1 MVKIVFIEKIAD
13 ADVRL
18 EGHVDIWRKSIP
30 GRWKGAF
37 NGRSFLLC
45 FRMNVKAVC
54 LFYKTVQVYKSSQ
67 NNCWDECEDPEVRYF
82 FIILWSFLSILK
94 KNPTAELIINQFK
107 KMIFHFFICSFV
119 SNFLELWQIHI
130 SKYCKYIWQK

>member
-18 EGHVDIWRKSIP
+18 EGHVDIWRESIP
-30 GRWKGAF
+30 GRWKRAF

-45 FRMNVKAVC
+45 FRMSVKAVC

-67 NNCWDECEDPEVRYF
+67 NNF
-82 FIILWSFLSILK
+82 
-94 KNPTAELIINQFK
+94 
-107 KMIFHFFICSFV
+107 
-119 SNFLELWQIHI
+119 
-130 SKYCKYIWQK
+130 